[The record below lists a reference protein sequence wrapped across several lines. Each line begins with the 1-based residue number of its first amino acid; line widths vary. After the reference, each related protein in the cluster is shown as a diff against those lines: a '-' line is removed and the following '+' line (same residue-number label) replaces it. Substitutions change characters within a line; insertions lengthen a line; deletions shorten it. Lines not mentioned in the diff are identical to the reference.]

1 MFFSTYFALALYNAK
16 VLWYNIHIDKTFNE
30 GEVMEHKKD
39 TFSNFFKVL
48 SSIENADEM
57 RLLLEDLCTYKEL
70 EYLNQRLNSAIMLL
84 EGATYQQ
91 VSESVDNISTA
102 TLSRVSR
109 CIKHGSGGYSEVLR
123 KYIKKGTEDE
133 KDS

>member
-1 MFFSTYFALALYNAK
+1 ML
-16 VLWYNIHIDKTFNE
+16 KTFYKGAN
-30 GEVMEHKKD
+30 MDHNND
-39 TFSNFFKVL
+39 TFSNLYDVL
-48 SSIENADEM
+48 SSIETADEM

-91 VSESVDNISTA
+91 VSDSVDNISTA

-109 CIKHGSGGYSEVLR
+109 CIKHGSGGYSEVLK
-123 KYIKKGTEDE
+123 KYIKKGKENNA
-133 KDS
+133 